1 MKNSLFTL
9 SLFLL
14 VTCAYAQTTFSSIFC
29 NNASLTGAKQTPL
42 LLGNLASGNSTPST
56 VPAYTFSTT
65 DYQGSGW
72 LEIHGTRWGGTM
84 LLTREDPAGY
94 INVMSVYGTTGS
106 GGQLSLFNSSNQ
118 ASLLLNGSGD
128 SWLNGGNLAIGTNNA
143 QGYRLAVNG
152 SAIFT
157 KAVVKAFANWPDYV
171 FDPQYRLPSLD
182 SLGLFVRENRHLPD
196 IPSADSVARTGLDL
210 GANQAALLKKIEELT
225 LYTIEQNRQIAEM
238 RERMQRLEGMIEQR
252 PAHKKRPSR
261 K

>member
-9 SLFLL
+9 SFLL
-14 VTCAYAQTTFSSIFC
+14 FVTCAYAQTTFSSVWS
-29 NNASLTGAKQTPL
+29 NNATLTGAKQTPL

-106 GGQLSLFNSSNQ
+106 GGQLSLYNGSNQ

-128 SWLNGGNLAIGTNNA
+128 SWFNGGNLAIGTNNA

-152 SAIFT
+152 NAIFT
-157 KAVVKAFANWPDYV
+157 KAVVKAFSSWPDYV

-182 SLGLFVRENRHLPD
+182 SLGMYVREHRHLPE
-196 IPSADSVARTGLDL
+196 IPSADSVARAGLDL
-210 GANQAALLKKIEELT
+210 GENQAALLKKIEELT

-238 RERMQRLEGMIEQR
+238 REQMRRLEQLVVQR
-252 PAHKKRPSR
+252 QSNK
-261 K
+261 